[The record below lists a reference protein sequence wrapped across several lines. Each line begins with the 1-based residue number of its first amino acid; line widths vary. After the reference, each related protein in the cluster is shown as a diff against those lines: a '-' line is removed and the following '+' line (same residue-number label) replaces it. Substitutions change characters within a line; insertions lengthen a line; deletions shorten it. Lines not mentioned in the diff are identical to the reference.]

1 MAYPKLFQH
10 FLKHFNGSMVIKIVV
25 SNIFEIGDDM
35 EIPESVGDDIAR
47 KGGLDVIVASLPSE
61 DELRARSLI
70 HRALSDTAR
79 LNILHLLSE
88 QPMCVCLIKQITSI
102 PDSNLSYHLQKLKE
116 AGLIEGVQDKN
127 WIIYRATSSG
137 CSQIDKCK

>member
-1 MAYPKLFQH
+1 
-10 FLKHFNGSMVIKIVV
+10 MVIKIVV
-25 SNIFEIGDDM
+25 SNIFEIGVDM
-35 EIPESVGDDIAR
+35 EIPESVEEDLAR
-47 KGGLDVIVASLPSE
+47 KGGLDVIVGRLPSGE
-61 DELRARSLI
+61 ELRARSLV

-88 QPMCVCLIKQITSI
+88 QPMCVCLIKQVTSI

-116 AGLIEGVQDKN
+116 AGLIEGVQEKN
-127 WIIYRATSSG
+127 WIIYRATNSG